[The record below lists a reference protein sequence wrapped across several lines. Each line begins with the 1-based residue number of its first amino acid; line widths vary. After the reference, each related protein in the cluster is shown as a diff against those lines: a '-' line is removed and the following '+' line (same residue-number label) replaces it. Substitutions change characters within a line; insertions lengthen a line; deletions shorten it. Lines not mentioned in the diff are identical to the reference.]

1 MKIIVL
7 LKQVPDT
14 WEDRKLN
21 LQTGLLDRQGSEP
34 VLEEITEKALEVA
47 LQYKDR
53 DTLTEIVVLS
63 MGPASVTT
71 ALRRGLSM
79 GADRAI
85 HVLDDSLVGADMAR
99 TATTLAAAIR
109 RENPDL
115 VIAGNESTDGRGGI
129 VPAMIAEHLGQASLS
144 QLHSVEITNLTISG
158 ERASENGS
166 LMVHAPL
173 PAVISVTERAAQARF
188 PGFKGVLGA
197 KKKPLEI
204 LTLGDLG
211 LAPGFEGLGRSTIV
225 STLERPARSA
235 GRKIVDD
242 GTAATEL
249 ADFLADARL
258 I

>member
-21 LQTGLLDRQGSEP
+21 LQSGLLDRVSSEP

-47 LQYKDR
+47 LAHKDR
-53 DTLTEIVVLS
+53 NKLTEIVVLS
-63 MGPASVTT
+63 MGPESVTT

-85 HVLDDSLVGADMAR
+85 HVRDDSLVGADMAR
-99 TATTLAAAIR
+99 TAITLAAVIR
-109 RENPDL
+109 REDPDL
-115 VIAGNESTDGRGGI
+115 VIAGNESTDGRGGV
-129 VPAMIAEHLGQASLS
+129 VPAMIAEHLGQANLS
-144 QLHSVEITNLTISG
+144 QLHSVEITNVAISG
-158 ERASENGS
+158 KRASENGS
-166 LMVHAPL
+166 LMVHAEL
-173 PAVISVTERAAQARF
+173 PAVISVTERAAEARF
-188 PGFKGVLGA
+188 PGFAGVLGA

-204 LTLGDLG
+204 LTLDDLG
-211 LAPGFEGLGRSTIV
+211 LEPHFAGLGRSSIV

-235 GRKIVDD
+235 GRKVIDD
-242 GTAATEL
+242 GNAANEL